1 MPLPTALEK
10 VVGKPWSAWVS
21 LAGSNS
27 PSDPP
32 VTKRNGEILSSGAK
46 RNHHNINNEAVDPT
60 NTHSRR
66 LNRSEMAIFGGCPAS
81 EKLTLIPCSYCGDK
95 FKCPALADHIRL
107 RHGGAKKPLKIG
119 SPDKKKSP
127 SHIRT
132 KGKHGRLSK
141 DKEKLIEPPTVVE
154 EAGTKSQD
162 WPKNKPEVEGNH
174 RNEREISVTSV
185 VPQFM
190 LKNSGSES
198 VKESPKS
205 SRDSKAKIKKPRVLE
220 PSLPVINDV
229 PPPLEKSPA
238 PQKRESGDPVELSP
252 GRSKEKTK
260 SEVLSKKAKLDQ
272 TVKVASP
279 EESKIQIDTTV
290 SAEPPPPEPP
300 KLTQEVKPSEPKK
313 KKGQKSSTMRGGR
326 VYDPDNHC
334 GVISKE
340 NSRPCTRSLSCKQ
353 HSITLRK
360 AVKGRTRS
368 FDVLLSTL
376 QKEKELERNK
386 VLDVEIVNS
395 IINHP
400 SSIKISTDLL
410 DVEAKPK
417 SPKVESKLN
426 QPSDVGKF
434 TLPVSI
440 KNPNLWSQ
448 LQAPAEPI
456 TPPSVV
462 EISKSPQSSSVL
474 LKKPVSNS
482 LIYKVMKEDKVKDNI
497 KEAHSVPKPVA
508 VNGFHKEKD
517 IPFEG
522 FLLPGYRKSSGLFTT
537 SYSVS
542 RMHFKDG
549 QKFRLN
555 STRDSYDK
563 NYQRNGYFLYLN
575 SSNSKNI
582 PEVLKDS
589 SVPNNAHKC
598 YDFLKLPDKNVI
610 ASMPSIATQ
619 VNPLKGIKTSGDVNT
634 VTKPLNLFGPING
647 SSVLPLSLIPQ
658 TKDRKSDGFIKLGG
672 NTVET
677 PSAGIMSGDQV
688 RLDSPRTHF
697 FTPSG
702 PISLAVD
709 RSASAQLSCK
719 QLQPKLQY
727 LPNSSLTTSG
737 IVYLQRTLKTV
748 Y

>member
-10 VVGKPWSAWVS
+10 VVGKPWTAWVS

-32 VTKRNGEILSSGAK
+32 IPKRNGEILSSGGK
-46 RNHHNINNEAVDPT
+46 RNHHNINNEVVDVHT
-60 NTHSRR
+60 TTHSRR

-95 FKCPALADHIRL
+95 FKCPALAEHIRL
-107 RHGGAKKPLKIG
+107 RHGGAKKPLKLG
-119 SPDKKKSP
+119 SPDKKKP
-127 SHIRT
+127 PTHLRT
-132 KGKHGRLSK
+132 KGKHGRFSK
-141 DKEKLIEPPTVVE
+141 DKEKPIEPIVVE
-154 EAGTKSQD
+154 EVSVKTPEWS
-162 WPKNKPEVEGNH
+162 KNKPEAEGNH
-174 RNEREISVTSV
+174 RNEREIPVTSV

-205 SRDSKAKIKKPRVLE
+205 SRESKAKIKKAGVLE
-220 PSLPVINDV
+220 PSLPVITDV

-238 PQKRESGDPVELSP
+238 SQKRESGDTVELSP
-252 GRSKEKTK
+252 GRSKDKTK
-260 SEVLSKKAKLDQ
+260 SEVLMKKAKLDQ
-272 TVKVASP
+272 SVKVASP
-279 EESKIQIDTTV
+279 EEPKIQSDTSVITDT
-290 SAEPPPPEPP
+290 PPLEPP

-340 NSRPCTRSLSCKQ
+340 NSRPCTRSLICKL

-360 AVKGRTRS
+360 AVKGRSRP

-376 QKEKELERNK
+376 QKEKEQERNK
-386 VLDVEIVNS
+386 VLDVEVNTLM
-395 IINHP
+395 NH
-400 SSIKISTDLL
+400 SSIKISADLL
-410 DVEAKPK
+410 DVEAKPI
-417 SPKVESKLN
+417 SPKVESKSNL
-426 QPSDVGKF
+426 SDVGKL

-448 LQAPAEPI
+448 LQAPPEPI
-456 TPPSVV
+456 APPVI
-462 EISKSPQSSSVL
+462 EISKPPQSSSSL
-474 LKKPVSNS
+474 LKKSVSNS
-482 LIYKVMKEDKVKDNI
+482 LIYKVMKEDKVRLEKQ
-497 KEAHSVPKPVA
+497 ASSVPKPAA

-522 FLLPGYRKSSGLFTT
+522 FLLPGYRKSSGLLTT
-537 SYSVS
+537 SYSIS
-542 RMHFKDG
+542 RVHFKDG

-555 STRDSYDK
+555 SSRDSYDK
-563 NYQRNGYFLYLN
+563 NYQRNGYYLYLN
-575 SSNSKNI
+575 SSNSKNVSD
-582 PEVLKDS
+582 VLKDS
-589 SVPNNAHKC
+589 SVPNNLHKC

-619 VNPLKGIKTSGDVNT
+619 VNPIKGIKTNGDVST

-647 SSVLPLSLIPQ
+647 SSVLPLTLIPQ
-658 TKDRKSDGFIKLGG
+658 TKDRKSDGFVKLGG

-677 PSAGIMSGDQV
+677 PRAGILSGDHV

-727 LPNSSLTTSG
+727 LPNSSLSTSG